1 MVEEALGVDADVGP
15 VRGGGGEQSVQVA
28 HRVGGLL
35 GGQIVGVG
43 GSVTGRLARVGLDQL
58 PTVEQFH
65 QLGVS
70 ASGNPLTDQM
80 FRCRVERL
88 ADLNVVVAVH
98 DHLRV
103 DRHLVRVFGC
113 GQQRRGLLLG
123 KHLGGARADG
133 AVDVLPGLLRAP
145 GLGAALC
152 VGQIDEFL
160 TGEEVSAHVLVVPLD
175 PWLVLG

>member
-1 MVEEALGVDADVGP
+1 MP
-15 VRGGGGEQSVQVA
+15 GGGGDQPLQVA

-35 GGQIVGVG
+35 GGQIGRVG
-43 GSVTGRLARVGLDQL
+43 GSVAGRLARVGLDQL
-58 PTVEQFH
+58 PTMEQFH

-70 ASGNPLTDQM
+70 AGGNPLPEKVFGSRIQR
-80 FRCRVERL
+80 F

-113 GQQRRGLLLG
+113 GQQRRGLLLD
-123 KHLGGARADG
+123 KHLGGARANG
-133 AVDVLPGLLRAP
+133 AVDALPGLLRAP
-145 GLGAALC
+145 GLGAGLRI
-152 VGQIDEFL
+152 GQIDEFL
-160 TGEEVSAHVLVVPLD
+160 TGEEVSAHVLDLPLD